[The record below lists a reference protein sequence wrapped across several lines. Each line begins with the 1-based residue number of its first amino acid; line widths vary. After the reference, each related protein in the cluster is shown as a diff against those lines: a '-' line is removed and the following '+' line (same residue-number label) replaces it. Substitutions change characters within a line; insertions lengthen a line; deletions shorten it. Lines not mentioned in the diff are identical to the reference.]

1 MQFTGD
7 RDWKKWSSDSD
18 GNNGDLPDLKRELTH
33 AEFMRGDIFE
43 TPDKGNPCETHQTL
57 DAERHHGALEEN
69 NNGKNFQ
76 DDFSLR
82 TIANVGFLGNPIS
95 TAAIVGENAVVD
107 SGVTIEIF
115 QERDG
120 AAVEDHHDTDHTLIA
135 ENDPG
140 GKKISL
146 SKNKVANRN
155 KEMVSAAKERLQR
168 YNLQPDPASRKN
180 KTENVKKSK
189 KKVSHCD
196 VSHNLF
202 DFTTEAINVSTQQNA
217 NVIEEINGSKKSRRQ
232 HKLSIK
238 ESQGTKHPKKN
249 TKRNEV

>member
-1 MQFTGD
+1 MLQLQFTGD

-18 GNNGDLPDLKRELTH
+18 GNNGDLPDLKQELTH

-107 SGVTIEIF
+107 SGMTVEFF

-120 AAVEDHHDTDHTLIA
+120 AAVEDHHDTDHTQVA

-140 GKKISL
+140 GKKISF
-146 SKNKVANRN
+146 SKNKLANRN
-155 KEMVSAAKERLQR
+155 KEVVSAAKERLQR
-168 YNLQPDPASRKN
+168 YTLQQEPAL
-180 KTENVKKSK
+180 T
-189 KKVSHCD
+189 
-196 VSHNLF
+196 L
-202 DFTTEAINVSTQQNA
+202 ST
-217 NVIEEINGSKKSRRQ
+217 
-232 HKLSIK
+232 SIQK
-238 ESQGTKHPKKN
+238 GQEM
-249 TKRNEV
+249 